1 MIGTAGQRSPEVR
14 FRLVDRWPGLDK
26 ETCSFDA
33 ESVSNFQRNHC
44 HRLMPLDGGGT
55 TNRDGEINM
64 EIRQE
69 SIYRAVSP
77 RVVSS
82 GSAFFQGFIEVLLVK
97 YCPSLLT
104 SNFCCCI

>member
-1 MIGTAGQRSPEVR
+1 MAWTGQRNI
-14 FRLVDRWPGLDK
+14 F
-26 ETCSFDA
+26 FDA

-55 TNRDGEINM
+55 TNRDGEIIM
-64 EIRQE
+64 GIRRE

-82 GSAFFQGFIEVLLVK
+82 GSAFFQGFIEVLL
-97 YCPSLLT
+97 
-104 SNFCCCI
+104 